1 MKNNNTQKEKL
12 IGRHIRRAPALVA
25 VALFLTLSNSVI
37 YLAAFEAH
45 VVNVTAT
52 IERPPVMCNALSIGY
67 WKNHDGCAGG
77 EGESVWTDE
86 INDLSSS
93 EFAHVFSSVTGQ
105 EICEALWIPN
115 CPSGNGYSAKL
126 CKAKAMALADELN
139 VVSGRLSLDALL
151 SGAADGN
158 IAFDHI
164 YLNANSTIQEALWKI
179 EGVIAGVYGGV
190 SLTEAAY
197 VAERIYAFYEDEN
210 PDVPYCVIDPIA
222 LLSGNSVAQSFDA
235 DNSDDSDS
243 DEDDDQDE
251 HKDGKKS
258 GDTESDEGNDASAG
272 ATSTD
277 SEINASSTPVDET
290 INSETDSS
298 SSSAEPEVEP
308 TDTET
313 ATSTVE

>member
-1 MKNNNTQKEKL
+1 MR
-12 IGRHIRRAPALVA
+12 GRR
-25 VALFLTLSNSVI
+25 
-37 YLAAFEAH
+37 
-45 VVNVTAT
+45 
-52 IERPPVMCNALSIGY
+52 
-67 WKNHDGCAGG
+67 

-197 VAERIYAFYEDEN
+197 VAERIYAFMKMKT
-210 PDVPYCVIDPIA
+210 PMCLIVLLTQLPYCP
-222 LLSGNSVAQSFDA
+222 
-235 DNSDDSDS
+235 
-243 DEDDDQDE
+243 
-251 HKDGKKS
+251 
-258 GDTESDEGNDASAG
+258 
-272 ATSTD
+272 ATRWRKVLTR
-277 SEINASSTPVDET
+277 I
-290 INSETDSS
+290 ILM
-298 SSSAEPEVEP
+298 
-308 TDTET
+308 T
-313 ATSTVE
+313 AIPMKMMIKTNIKMAKIRRYGIR